1 MTVRRLNRRL
11 LAVWAVLSAITVI
24 YIWIDH
30 SADHHGTAHASSAVT
45 VIALLLA
52 AVKVRIIMREFME
65 VRNAPILLCRLTDA
79 WIAGMSAAMIG
90 FYLAGRAVAT

>member
-1 MTVRRLNRRL
+1 MRRLNRRL

-45 VIALLLA
+45 VIDGENARTVPFEA
-52 AVKVRIIMREFME
+52 GKVGAERTEVVSGLREGQR
-65 VRNAPILLCRLTDA
+65 VAIPTSGDA
-79 WIAGMSAAMIG
+79 
-90 FYLAGRAVAT
+90 R